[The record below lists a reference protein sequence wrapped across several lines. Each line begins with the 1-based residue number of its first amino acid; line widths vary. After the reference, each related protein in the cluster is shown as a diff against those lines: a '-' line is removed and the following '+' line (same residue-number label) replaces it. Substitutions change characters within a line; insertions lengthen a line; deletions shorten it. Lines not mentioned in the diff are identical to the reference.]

1 MPSLDN
7 IGFYIVALLAV
18 IVAAFVVKKT
28 TSCLVRL
35 VTILVAIGV
44 LLAAYYLLVGHNDPE
59 VQRVVHEHLPNL
71 KM

>member
-1 MPSLDN
+1 MVMEN
-7 IGFYIVALLAV
+7 VGFYVVALLAV
-18 IVAAFVVKKT
+18 IVAAFVVKKCT
-28 TSCLVRL
+28 GCAVRL
-35 VTILVAIGV
+35 VTVLVAIGV